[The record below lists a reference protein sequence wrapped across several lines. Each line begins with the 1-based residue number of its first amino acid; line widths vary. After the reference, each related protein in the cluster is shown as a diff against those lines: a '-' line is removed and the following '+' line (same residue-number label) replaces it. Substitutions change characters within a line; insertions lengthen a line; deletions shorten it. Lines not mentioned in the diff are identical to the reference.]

1 MAGCQLRHS
10 ESFSIICVKIPPQ
23 MNDIFLIIMHV
34 IINPILGLTHQKL
47 TRVVSEMGNSSR
59 LLMLVTQTRYGGKR
73 RLIVS

>member
-1 MAGCQLRHS
+1 
-10 ESFSIICVKIPPQ
+10 
-23 MNDIFLIIMHV
+23 MHV

-47 TRVVSEMGNSSR
+47 TRVVSEMVNSSR